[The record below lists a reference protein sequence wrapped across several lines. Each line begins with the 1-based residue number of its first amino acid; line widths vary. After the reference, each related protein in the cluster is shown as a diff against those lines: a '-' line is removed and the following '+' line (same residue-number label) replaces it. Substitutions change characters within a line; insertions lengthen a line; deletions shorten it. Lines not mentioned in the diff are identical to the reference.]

1 MTLIVELYK
10 KHVIRIGFSLAL
22 LALFLLHVGDYIKID
37 VLDAMESFAYDQ
49 RLRLTI
55 SDDVD
60 DRIVIVDIDERSLA
74 AEGRWPWG
82 RDKVAHLVDQLFDQY
97 DVAMVGFDVVFS
109 ERDESSGLKILEEL
123 ADSEFSGDSRFR
135 SKVAEL
141 EPSLNYDRIFAQS
154 IENRPIVLGYFFNS
168 GDDEGTYSQAGALPA
183 PTFRAGNFTGRNI
196 PFYVANGFGANLPEL
211 QDAALAAGHF
221 VPAVDSDGKVRS
233 IPMLYEFEGAYYES
247 LSLAMA
253 REYMQVDEV
262 VPGYAEGVKAGSS
275 YVGLEWLKV
284 GARRIPV
291 DASVRSLVPYRGLKG
306 SFPYLSATDVLHDK
320 LGTADL
326 KGRIVLVGTS
336 APGLFDLR
344 ATPIQEVYPGVEIH
358 ANMIAGIID
367 GNIKQNPAYTLG
379 AEFMMV
385 ALSGLLVALLLPLLS
400 PLWGTV
406 ATLVLLFAVVGTN
419 LAIWQTQNLVLPLA
433 TTVVLLF
440 VMYLFNVT
448 FALFV
453 ETRGKRQLARL
464 FGQYVPPELV
474 DEMSE
479 DPRAFSLEGESR
491 ELTVLFSD
499 VRSFT
504 TISEGLDPREL
515 SQLMNEY
522 LTPMTRIIH
531 EHRGTI
537 DKYMGDAIMAFW
549 GAPLHDGDHAR
560 HAMEASL
567 EMLTQLRVLQADF
580 EKKGW
585 PPIRIGVGLN
595 TGPMNVGNMGS
606 EFRMAYTVLGDAVN
620 LGSRLEGL
628 TKGYGVEL
636 IVSESTKDAVPEYV
650 YRELDRVRVKGKDK
664 PVTIYEPVG
673 PIKQVEKA
681 ERDEL
686 KLYDQAL
693 QFYRAKNWDMAE
705 LQFLNLQKNVP
716 DRALYKLYPERI
728 THYRADPPADPWDG
742 VFTHETK

>member
-10 KHVIRIGFSLAL
+10 RHLIRIVLSLVV
-22 LALFLLHVGDYIKID
+22 LAVFLLHVSKIMRFE
-37 VLDAMESFAYDQ
+37 VLDAVEQFAYDQ
-49 RLRLTI
+49 RLRLTTV
-55 SDDVD
+55 STVD

-74 AEGRWPWG
+74 TEGRWPWG
-82 RDKVAHLVDQLFDQY
+82 RDKLAVLIDQLFDEY
-97 DVAMVGFDVVFS
+97 GVAMVGFDVFFP
-109 ERDESSGLKILEEL
+109 ERDESSGLKILEAL
-123 ADSEFSGDSRFR
+123 ADTEFQNDARFK

-141 EPSLNYDRIFAQS
+141 EPSLNYDRIFS
-154 IENRPIVLGYFFNS
+154 SSLTGRPVVLGYFFNS
-168 GDDEGTYSQAGALPA
+168 VAEDETHREAGVIPDALFQAGSFA
-183 PTFRAGNFTGRNI
+183 GRNI
-196 PFYVANGFGANLPEL
+196 PFSVANGFGGNLPEL
-211 QDAALAAGHF
+211 QAAAIGAGH
-221 VPAVDSDGKVRS
+221 VNPTIDSDGKVRG
-233 IPMLYEFEGAYYES
+233 IPMLYEYEDAYYES

-253 REYMQVDEV
+253 RQFLGVEQVE
-262 VPGYAEGVKAGSS
+262 PGFAEGSS
-275 YVGLEWLKV
+275 ARSGYSGLEWLQV
-284 GARRIPV
+284 GNRRVPV
-291 DASVRSLVPYRGLKG
+291 DNYVRSLVPYRGKKG
-306 SFPYLSATDVLHDK
+306 SYPYVSATDVLH
-320 LGTADL
+320 GTADAKSL
-326 KGRIVLVGTS
+326 EGRIILVGTS
-336 APGLFDLR
+336 APGLLDLR
-344 ATPIQEVYPGVEIH
+344 STPIQKIFPGVEIH
-358 ANMIAGIID
+358 ANMIAGILD
-367 GNIKQNPAYTLG
+367 NKIKDNPAYTLG
-379 AEFMMV
+379 AEFLLV
-385 ALSGLLVALLLPLLS
+385 ALSGLFMALLLPLLS

-406 ATLVLLFAVVGTN
+406 ATVLLLSAVVGAN
-419 LAIWQTQNLVLPLA
+419 LAIWQTQNLVLPVA
-433 TTVVLLF
+433 TGVVLLF

-448 FALFV
+448 YALFV
-453 ETRGKRQLARL
+453 ETRGKRQLAGL

-479 DPRAFSLEGESR
+479 DPDTFSLEGENR

-504 TISEGLDPREL
+504 TISEGLEPKEL
-515 SQLMNEY
+515 SALMNEY

-560 HAMEASL
+560 HALEASI
-567 EMLTQLRVLQADF
+567 EMLSQLRVLHADF

-636 IVSESTKDAVPEYV
+636 IVSESTKAAVPEYV

-664 PVTIYEPVG
+664 PVTIYEPLG
-673 PIKQVEKA
+673 PKKQIDKSQRDAIKLYEQA
-681 ERDEL
+681 L
-686 KLYDQAL
+686 KLY
-693 QFYRAKNWDMAE
+693 RAKDWDMAE
-705 LQFLNLQKNVP
+705 LQFLNLHKSEP
-716 DRALYKLYPERI
+716 SRALYKLYSERI
-728 THYRADPPADPWDG
+728 VHFRKDPPPDPWDG